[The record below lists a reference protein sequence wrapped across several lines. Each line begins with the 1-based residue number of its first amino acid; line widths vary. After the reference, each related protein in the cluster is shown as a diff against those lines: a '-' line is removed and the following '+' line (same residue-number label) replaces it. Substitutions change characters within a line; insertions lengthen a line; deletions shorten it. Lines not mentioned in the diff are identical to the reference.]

1 MVFLICVRDDVH
13 SNCQLQSLH
22 NS

>member
-1 MVFLICVRDDVH
+1 MVFLIHLRDDIH